1 MRGMSSIAGA
11 AARRACSAGLARG
24 GARRREAVKAVPK
37 MSAIATRGGVK
48 HTDGRAYEHE
58 TEHRHGACDERGCK
72 NADSHEFSSSKNSE
86 S

>member
-37 MSAIATRGGVK
+37 MSAIAVQ
-48 HTDGRAYEHE
+48 
-58 TEHRHGACDERGCK
+58 RGCK
-72 NADSHEFSSSKNSE
+72 HADSFQLAKVEGVRSAA
-86 S
+86 

>member
-37 MSAIATRGGVK
+37 MSAIA
-48 HTDGRAYEHE
+48 A
-58 TEHRHGACDERGCK
+58 ERGCK
-72 NADSHEFSSSKNSE
+72 HADS
-86 S
+86 